1 MVPVTSD
8 VASYFHH
15 KNTLFTLKNS
25 VVEHF
30 MLKTLA
36 GQLLLDSVQLLIEE
50 VVFVIMMVVCTVYIF
65 FVIINT
71 NVIVG

>member
-1 MVPVTSD
+1 
-8 VASYFHH
+8 
-15 KNTLFTLKNS
+15 
-25 VVEHF
+25 

-36 GQLLLDSVQLLIEE
+36 GQLLHDSVQLVIEE

>member
-1 MVPVTSD
+1 
-8 VASYFHH
+8 
-15 KNTLFTLKNS
+15 
-25 VVEHF
+25 

-36 GQLLLDSVQLLIEE
+36 GQLLHDLVQLVIEE

>member
-1 MVPVTSD
+1 MTSN

-15 KNTLFTLKNS
+15 QNTLFTLKNP

-36 GQLLLDSVQLLIEE
+36 GQLHDSVQLVTEE

-65 FVIINT
+65 FVRAVFT
-71 NVIVG
+71 